1 MNVSTHCRSKANSP
15 TCRVLGFVLRAG
27 RSLGLA
33 MGLLLTATTGQAQ
46 QIDLGVAGQYA
57 AFVFGNV
64 SNITNVDGRMA
75 VGGILNTVGGTVG
88 GSVSYNDTNPVLV
101 VAGNLTSYGG
111 SLGNSQSNGYAVY
124 AGTLGSKAANYLDFR
139 KVAISPI
146 DFDAER
152 TYLSVLS
159 QQIRTTPATGTVS
172 QTYARV
178 TLTGSN
184 KDIEIF
190 NLTADHVINTHD
202 FDLVNVKPSAYIIL
216 NVASDSQ
223 RTLKFGIT
231 MTEFINRHSKVLFNM
246 YDTELINFNNAG
258 VFGSILAPYA
268 CIKNSGGKIEGTII
282 AASWDSGMAV
292 GSTLFVPTN

>member
-1 MNVSTHCRSKANSP
+1 MTLHLQQPFNFSLRLLARNAVLLCLSAGLILSP
-15 TCRVLGFVLRAG
+15 ALAG
-27 RSLGLA
+27 
-33 MGLLLTATTGQAQ
+33 AQ

-75 VGGILNTVGGTVG
+75 VGGILNTPGGTVG
-88 GSVSYNDTNPVLV
+88 GSVNYNDTNPVMV

-111 SLGNSQSNGYAVY
+111 SLGNNKNNAYAVY
-124 AGTLGSKAANYLDFR
+124 AGTLGSKAATYLDFR

-146 DFDAER
+146 DFEAER
-152 TYLSVLS
+152 AYLSVLS

-184 KDIEIF
+184 RDIEIF
-190 NLTADHVINTHD
+190 NLTADHVISTHD

-216 NVASDSQ
+216 NVASDAQ

-246 YDTELINFNNAG
+246 YDAELINFNNAG
-258 VFGSILAPYA
+258 VFGSILAPFA
-268 CIKNSGGKIEGTII
+268 CIKNSGGKIEGTVI
-282 AASWDSGMAV
+282 AASWDTNMAV